1 MHNGNTGSAFD
12 WYVSRSMINQIIIED
27 GITSTL
33 FHSGTALENGAL
45 VTSGGRVMVV
55 SALGGEIRSAS
66 EKAYRDVKKISFE
79 GMYYRRDL
87 GEDLLKYRD

>member
-1 MHNGNTGSAFD
+1 
-12 WYVSRSMINQIIIED
+12 
-27 GITSTL
+27 
-33 FHSGTALENGAL
+33 
-45 VTSGGRVMVV
+45 
-55 SALGGEIRSAS
+55 LGGEIRSAS